1 LYTALSNMPAR
12 NIKTEGGIKLTNF
25 EKTPITS
32 TYAIAIILLYPFK
45 FQLPFYNT
53 LINWYITVLRMIPY
67 IEFAANSV
75 VKAMHHM
82 KSEWKNFN
90 TSLNHI
96 VIPGFLHESTESGGL
111 VFYRYYTLLE
121 KLISTIKLNL

>member
-1 LYTALSNMPAR
+1 MPAQ
-12 NIKTEGGIKLTNF
+12 NIKTEGETKLTNF

-45 FQLPFYNT
+45 FQLPFSDT
-53 LINWYITVLRMIPY
+53 FINWYVTALRMIPY
-67 IEFAANSV
+67 IEFAAYSV
-75 VKAMHHM
+75 VKTMHHM

-90 TSLNHI
+90 TSTLNHI
-96 VIPGFLHESTESGGL
+96 AIPGFLHESTESGGL

-121 KLISTIKLNL
+121 KLISTIKLNLQKKIM